1 MAPCGS
7 DPAPAAPGV
16 LLERDRGL
24 ALLTLNRADKLNPL
38 DHGTVRELRDA
49 VAALDRDPEIGVVII
64 TGAGRAF
71 SAGGDL
77 AGYLRLYRAP
87 AEFRAFLQDFHDL
100 LAAIEA
106 SEKIYLAAVNGFCVA
121 GGLEL
126 LLACDLVLAAEGAK
140 IGDGHL
146 NFGQLP
152 GAGGSQRLPRAIG
165 VLRAKHLMLS
175 GELLGARE
183 AERIGLVGEV
193 VPDGQLVER
202 AHALAAGLLEKSRS
216 GLRGMKHLV
225 NAGMQGT
232 LEAGLA
238 LEMDYV
244 HRYATTDPDATEG
257 LAAFRDKRKPRYGKG
272 GGKN

>member
-1 MAPCGS
+1 MVAHQNI
-7 DPAPAAPGV
+7 
-16 LLERDRGL
+16 LLERAGGM
-24 ALLTLNRADKLNPL
+24 ALVTLNRADKMNPL
-38 DHGTVRELRDA
+38 DWGTVRELRDA
-49 VAALDRDPEIGVVII
+49 VAALAREPDVAAVVI
-64 TGAGRAF
+64 TGSGRAF

-77 AGYLRLYRAP
+77 AGYIRLYGSP

-106 SEKIYLAAVNGFCVA
+106 AEQIYIAAVNGFCVA

-126 LLACDLVLAAEGAK
+126 MLACDLVLAAEGAK
-140 IGDGHL
+140 IGDGHV

-175 GELLGARE
+175 GELLPARE
-183 AERIGLVGEV
+183 CERIGLVGEV
-193 VPDGQLVER
+193 VADAQLLER
-202 AHALAAGLLEKSRS
+202 ARSVAAGLLDRSRS
-216 GLRGMKHLV
+216 GLKGIKRLV
-225 NAGMQGT
+225 NASMRGS

-257 LAAFRDKRKPRYGKG
+257 LRAFGEKRKPVYRTG
-272 GGKN
+272 GGGG

>member
-1 MAPCGS
+1 VAE
-7 DPAPAAPGV
+7 APGIRV
-16 LLERDRGL
+16 EREGGL
-24 ALLTLNRADKLNPL
+24 ALVTLDRADKLNPL
-38 DHGTVRELRDA
+38 DWGTVRELRDA
-49 VAALDRDPEIGVVII
+49 VAALEREADVAVVVI

-77 AGYLRLYRAP
+77 AGYLRLYRSP
-87 AEFRAFLQDFHDL
+87 ADFRAFLQDFHDL

-106 SEKIYLAAVNGFCVA
+106 SAKIYVAAVNGFCVA

-175 GELLGARE
+175 GALLTARE
-183 AERIGLVGEV
+183 CERIGLVGEV
-193 VPDGQLVER
+193 VPDGRLVER
-202 AHALAAGLLEKSRS
+202 ARGLAAELMEKSRS
-216 GLRGMKHLV
+216 GVRGMKHLV
-225 NAGMQGT
+225 NAGMQGS

-238 LEMDYV
+238 MEMDYV

-257 LAAFRDKRKPRYGKG
+257 LAAFRDKRKPAYRKG
-272 GGKN
+272 GG

>member
-1 MAPCGS
+1 MQRNIL
-7 DPAPAAPGV
+7 V
-16 LLERDRGL
+16 EREAGL
-24 ALLTLNRADKLNPL
+24 ALVTLNRAEKMNPL
-38 DHGTVRELRDA
+38 DGATVRELRG
-49 VAALDRDPEIGVVII
+49 VAADLERDAEVAVVVI

-77 AGYLRLYRAP
+77 TGYVKLYRSP
-87 AEFRAFLQDFHDL
+87 GEFRAFLQDFHDL
-100 LAAIEA
+100 LAALEA
-106 SEKIYLAAVNGFCVA
+106 SEKIYIAAVNGFCVA

-126 LLACDLVLAAEGAK
+126 MLACDVVVAAEGAQ

-165 VLRAKHLMLS
+165 VLRAKRLMLS
-175 GELLGARE
+175 GELLPARE
-183 AERIGLVGEV
+183 CERIGLVGEA
-193 VPDGQLVER
+193 VPDAQLMER
-202 AHALAAGLLEKSRS
+202 AREIATSLLAKSRS
-216 GLRGMKHLV
+216 GVKGMKHLV
-225 NAGMQGT
+225 NAGMQGS

-257 LAAFRDKRKPRYGKG
+257 LLAFAEKRKAVYRKTGAD
-272 GGKN
+272 

>member
-1 MAPCGS
+1 MAADS
-7 DPAPAAPGV
+7 SILV
-16 LLERDRGL
+16 EREGGF
-24 ALLTLNRADKLNPL
+24 ALVTLNRADKMNPL
-38 DHGTVRELRDA
+38 DRETVRDLRDK
-49 VAALDRDPEIGVVII
+49 VAAFERDPGVAVVVI

-77 AGYLRLYRAP
+77 AGYLRLYRSP
-87 AEFRAFLQDFHDL
+87 AEFREFLQDFHDL

-106 SEKIYLAAVNGFCVA
+106 SAKIYIAAVNGFCVA

-126 LLACDLVLAAEGAK
+126 MLACDLVLAAEGAK

-175 GELLGARE
+175 GELLTARE

-193 VPDGQLVER
+193 VTEGRLVER
-202 AHALAAGLLEKSRS
+202 AREIAGSLLEKSRS
-216 GLRGMKHLV
+216 GVRGMKHLV
-225 NAGMQGT
+225 NAGMHGS

-257 LAAFRDKRKPRYGKG
+257 LAAFRDKRKPAYREG
-272 GGKN
+272 GDGQ

>member
-1 MAPCGS
+1 MTGQSVVVERAGGL
-7 DPAPAAPGV
+7 GV
-16 LLERDRGL
+16 L
-24 ALLTLNRADKLNPL
+24 TLSRADKMNPL
-38 DHGTVRELRDA
+38 DRGTVSALREA
-49 VAALDRDPEIGVVII
+49 VAALERDKDVGVVAI

-77 AGYLRLYRAP
+77 AGYVKLYRSA

-106 SEKIYLAAVNGFCVA
+106 SEKIYIAAVNGFCVA

-126 LLACDLVLAAEGAK
+126 MLACDVVLAAEGAK
-140 IGDGHL
+140 IGDGHV

-165 VLRAKHLMLS
+165 VLRAKRLMLS
-175 GELLGARE
+175 GELLPARE
-183 AERIGLVGEV
+183 CERIGLVGEV
-193 VPDGQLVER
+193 VPDGQLMQRVREV
-202 AHALAAGLLEKSRS
+202 ATGLLEKSPA
-216 GLRGMKHLV
+216 GVRGVKHLV
-225 NAGMQGT
+225 NAGMQGS

-244 HRYATTDPDATEG
+244 HRYATTEPDATEG
-257 LAAFRDKRKPRYGKG
+257 LLAFAEKRKPAYRKRGAS
-272 GGKN
+272 